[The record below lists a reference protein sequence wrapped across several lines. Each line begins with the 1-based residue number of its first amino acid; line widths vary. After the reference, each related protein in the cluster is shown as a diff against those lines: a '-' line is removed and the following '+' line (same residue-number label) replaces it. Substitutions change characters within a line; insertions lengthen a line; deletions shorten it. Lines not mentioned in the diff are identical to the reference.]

1 MSPDFLA
8 GNTAI
13 IQHTTGNLAN
23 VRSKASFPFGV
34 AGLAG
39 KNSPHTVVGGGNLYF
54 FKHASAS
61 ERMAALRFA
70 RWVSAPERAAEW
82 SIKTGY
88 IATSPAAYET
98 PELKTFVAKVPEA
111 NVARTFL
118 SVATGELS
126 VHENQ
131 RVYKA
136 LTDNIQACLTGTK
149 SLRRRW
155 RMRRLTRTGSCGL
168 SRNPDAP

>member
-1 MSPDFLA
+1 MRD
-8 GNTAI
+8 
-13 IQHTTGNLAN
+13 
-23 VRSKASFPFGV
+23 KAKFPFGV

-54 FKHASAS
+54 FKQRQPGGAQPPSAF
-61 ERMAALRFA
+61 RALGEPRPSV
-70 RWVSAPERAAEW
+70 RRIGRSTP
-82 SIKTGY
+82 
-88 IATSPAAYET
+88 ATSRPRPAAYET
-98 PELKTFVAKVPEA
+98 PAMKDYIAKVPEA

-118 SVATGELS
+118 PVATGELS

-149 SLRRRW
+149 TPAQA
-155 RMRRLTRTGSCGL
+155 MA
-168 SRNPDAP
+168 DAQT

>member
-1 MSPDFLA
+1 LSPDFLA

-23 VRSKASFPFGV
+23 VREKATFPFGV

-39 KNSPHTVVGGGNLYF
+39 KHSPHTVVGGGNLYF
-54 FKHASAS
+54 FKQASAE
-61 ERMAALRFA
+61 ERQAALRFA
-70 RWVSAPERAAEW
+70 RWITAPERAAEW
-82 SIKTGY
+82 SIRTGY
-88 IATSPAAYET
+88 IGTSPAAYET
-98 PELKTFVAKVPEA
+98 QALKEFTTKVPEA

-118 SVATGELS
+118 PVATGELS

-136 LTDNIQACLTGTK
+136 LTDNIQACLTGGKTPAQ
-149 SLRRRW
+149 SMADAQTEADRILRPFK
-155 RMRRLTRTGSCGL
+155 RT
-168 SRNPDAP
+168 